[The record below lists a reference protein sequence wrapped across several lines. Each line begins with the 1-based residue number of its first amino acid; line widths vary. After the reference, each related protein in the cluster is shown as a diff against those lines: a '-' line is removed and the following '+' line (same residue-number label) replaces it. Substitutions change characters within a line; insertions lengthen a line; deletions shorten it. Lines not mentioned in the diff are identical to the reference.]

1 MGCAERRAKII
12 GLLALRRY
20 ETANN
25 LARELGVSERTIRRD
40 IEVLSL
46 TEPIYMQSGHNG
58 GVYFMDGSRP
68 SRTYRDA
75 EKAALLRELYGQ
87 AANEGRLTP
96 DQLALLFEI
105 LSDYEAPFQ
114 KNKTITKK

>member
-25 LARELGVSERTIRRD
+25 LAREFGVSERTVRRD
-40 IEVLSL
+40 LEVLSL
-46 TEPIYMQSGHNG
+46 SEPIYTQSGRFG
-58 GVYFMDGSRP
+58 GVYFMDGGRP
-68 SRTYRDA
+68 SRTYRNA
-75 EKAALLRELYGQ
+75 EKYALLKQLYEKEQ
-87 AANEGRLTP
+87 AEGRLCP
-96 DQLALLFEI
+96 ENLALLSEI

-114 KNKTITKK
+114 KTNP